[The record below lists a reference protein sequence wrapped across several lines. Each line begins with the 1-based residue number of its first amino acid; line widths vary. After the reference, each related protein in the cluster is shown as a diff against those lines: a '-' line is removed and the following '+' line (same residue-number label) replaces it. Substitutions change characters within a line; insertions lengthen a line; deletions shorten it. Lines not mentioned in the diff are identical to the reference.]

1 VFVAVEADGD
11 GRARDTA
18 IASCTST
25 VGVDVERG
33 RLGALAQRWPVWPL
47 LAVLVLGVAGCGGG
61 GAGGSVGA
69 EESRVS
75 SESGEVRCGRRFQL
89 PGVARLR
96 LVALFAESVP
106 AGQQTLS
113 GTVEVTSQK
122 AMRGVAPAAA
132 DVFLVR
138 DDRVVTTPVAQDA
151 IGIRWE
157 LAAGETRT
165 MPALAS
171 LVSCEPDGGPLPRGD
186 YELYARVVVSPDDG
200 AAQRAFGGPWR
211 LRVR

>member
-1 VFVAVEADGD
+1 
-11 GRARDTA
+11 
-18 IASCTST
+18 
-25 VGVDVERG
+25 
-33 RLGALAQRWPVWPL
+33 VWPL

-61 GAGGSVGA
+61 AAGGSVGA

-75 SESGEVRCGRRFQL
+75 SDSGEVRCGRPFQL
-89 PGVARLR
+89 PGVAGLR
-96 LVALFAESVP
+96 LVARFPESVP
-106 AGQQTLS
+106 AGQPTLS
-113 GTVEVTSQK
+113 GTVEVTSRK

-157 LAAGETRT
+157 LAAGESRT

-171 LVSCEPDGGPLPRGD
+171 LVSCEPDGGPLPPGD
-186 YELYARVVVSPDDG
+186 YELYARVVVSLDDG

>member
-1 VFVAVEADGD
+1 M
-11 GRARDTA
+11 
-18 IASCTST
+18 
-25 VGVDVERG
+25 
-33 RLGALAQRWPVWPL
+33 WPL
-47 LAVLVLGVAGCGGG
+47 LAVLVLGVGGCRD
-61 GAGGSVGA
+61 GATGESVGA
-69 EESRVS
+69 EEPRVNS
-75 SESGEVRCGRRFQL
+75 DAGEVRCGRPFQL
-89 PGVARLR
+89 PAPAGLR
-96 LVALFAESVP
+96 LVARFPESVP

-113 GTVEVTSQK
+113 GTVDITSRNALQ
-122 AMRGVAPAAA
+122 GVAPAAA

-157 LAAGETRT
+157 LAAGETRA

-171 LVSCEPDGGPLPRGD
+171 LVSCEPDGGPLPPGD
-186 YELYARVVVSPDDG
+186 YELYARVVVSPYDG

>member
-1 VFVAVEADGD
+1 
-11 GRARDTA
+11 
-18 IASCTST
+18 
-25 VGVDVERG
+25 
-33 RLGALAQRWPVWPL
+33 
-47 LAVLVLGVAGCGGG
+47 
-61 GAGGSVGA
+61 
-69 EESRVS
+69 VS
-75 SESGEVRCGRRFQL
+75 SGSGEVRCGGPFQL
-89 PGVARLR
+89 PGAAGLR
-96 LVALFAESVP
+96 LVARFPESVP
-106 AGQQTLS
+106 AGQQTL
-113 GTVEVTSQK
+113 GGMVEVTGRK

-132 DVFLVR
+132 DAFLVR

-171 LVSCEPDGGPLPRGD
+171 LVSCEPEGGPLPPGD
-186 YELYARVVVSPDDG
+186 YELYARVVVTPDDG

>member
-1 VFVAVEADGD
+1 M
-11 GRARDTA
+11 
-18 IASCTST
+18 
-25 VGVDVERG
+25 
-33 RLGALAQRWPVWPL
+33 WPL

-75 SESGEVRCGRRFQL
+75 SDSGEVRCGRRFQL
-89 PGVARLR
+89 PGVAALR
-96 LVALFAESVP
+96 LVARFTETVR
-106 AGQQTLS
+106 AGQQSLS
-113 GTVEVTSQK
+113 GTVEVTSRK

-138 DDRVVTTPVAQDA
+138 EDRVVTTPVAQDA

-171 LVSCEPDGGPLPRGD
+171 LVSCEPDGGPLPPGD

>member
-1 VFVAVEADGD
+1 
-11 GRARDTA
+11 
-18 IASCTST
+18 
-25 VGVDVERG
+25 
-33 RLGALAQRWPVWPL
+33 VWPL
-47 LAVLVLGVAGCGGG
+47 LAVLVLGVTGCGGG
-61 GAGGSVGA
+61 AAGGSVGA

-75 SESGEVRCGRRFQL
+75 SDSGEVRCGRPFQL
-89 PGVARLR
+89 PGVVGLR
-96 LVALFAESVP
+96 LVARFPESAR

-113 GTVEVTSQK
+113 GMVEVTSRK

-132 DVFLVR
+132 DVFLVL
-138 DDRVVTTPVAQDA
+138 DDQVVTTPVARDA

-171 LVSCEPDGGPLPRGD
+171 LVSCEPEGGPLPPGD
-186 YELYARVVVSPDDG
+186 YELYARVVVTPEDG
-200 AAQRAFGGPWR
+200 AAQRAFGGPRR